1 MAVIR
6 GQHAAHT
13 RFVMGNSP
21 AAGSESPG
29 RARTVYASPDVL
41 ALSAEQCWSRLRTQR
56 LGRVVIN
63 VHDRPHLFPVNYAV
77 GESAIVFRTSPG
89 AKLEHGPGSIS
100 CFEVDEYDPHT
111 LEGWS
116 VMAFGRLEDITEAT
130 DEASRELR
138 RLAVKPDAP
147 GSKLHWMA
155 LKVEELSGRH
165 FNAGWTVPGVFLG

>member
-1 MAVIR
+1 MED
-6 GQHAAHT
+6 
-13 RFVMGNSP
+13 S
-21 AAGSESPG
+21 SESSG
-29 RARTVYASPDVL
+29 RAGAPYASPEVL
-41 ALSAEQCWSRLRTQR
+41 VLSAEQCWHRLRTQR

-63 VHDRPHLFPVNYAV
+63 VQGRPHLFPVNFATAE
-77 GESAIVFRTSPG
+77 GAIVFRTSPG

-130 DEASRELR
+130 DETSQALR

-165 FNAGWTVPGVFLG
+165 FAGGWMVPGVFLG